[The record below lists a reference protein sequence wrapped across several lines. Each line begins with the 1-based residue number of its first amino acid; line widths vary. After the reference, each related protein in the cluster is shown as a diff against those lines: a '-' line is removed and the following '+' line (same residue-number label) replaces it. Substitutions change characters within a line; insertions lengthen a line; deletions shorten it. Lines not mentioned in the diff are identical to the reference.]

1 MKIFVVDSH
10 AEMLNRCILNDR
22 EMYSHEILLFSH
34 EEMIPD
40 AFLFEDL
47 KSRAPFKGKNVSLAD
62 GFNPPPLK
70 GRKHKYNR

>member
-1 MKIFVVDSH
+1 MQVFVIDSH
-10 AEMLNRCILNDR
+10 R
-22 EMYSHEILLFSH
+22 EMFLKALVKQREFIEGAPLVIPE

-40 AFLFEDL
+40 AFIEDL